1 MAERYW
7 ITGVQIGL
15 LLSSKEEK
23 DRKKI
28 LQEVSKQFIGSYLT
42 DADKK
47 RFKKW
52 INTAPKE
59 IGGID

>member
-28 LQEVSKQFIGSYLT
+28 LQEVSKQFIGSYFT
-42 DADKK
+42 DAV
-47 RFKKW
+47 F
-52 INTAPKE
+52 
-59 IGGID
+59 GIQKSD